1 MITSILLAFHAV
13 VCYILF
19 KRINHQFYMI
29 EKELKITRKAISLL
43 PELVD
48 KLLLKM
54 EQFNNENKHV

>member
-1 MITSILLAFHAV
+1 MITSILLIVHVV

-19 KRINHQFYMI
+19 RRINHQFDMI
-29 EKELKITRKAISLL
+29 ERELEMARKAIFLL

-54 EQFNNENKHV
+54 EQFNNENKQ

>member
-1 MITSILLAFHAV
+1 MIISILLAVHVV

-19 KRINHQFYMI
+19 RRVNHQFDMV
-29 EKELKITRKAISLL
+29 EKELEIAQKAISLL

-54 EQFNNENKHV
+54 EQFNNENKND